1 MCNLSLIFWPPEL
14 EASLFTDGRLP
25 PNLGDHHYL
34 IKQLTVAYYCNVC
47 LWGKLFEYTCCRKY
61 DLFNSNQVKWCTPV
75 EVVKVTNQLF
85 CKCTNREFDPIPE
98 GTVLI
103 FCKSMKRVDL
113 FYILNICKPIS
124 IHKLKRTP
132 FWGNLQTSI
141 FGKCLV
147 LFGGFVPDMEGEECD
162 CLLTQ

>member
-1 MCNLSLIFWPPEL
+1 MLFTHFNAWILKFSTTKFTTLFLTLTWTVCNLSLIFWPPEL

-61 DLFNSNQVKWCTPV
+61 DLFDTNQVKWCTPV

-85 CKCTNREFDPIPE
+85 LQMYKKGIWPQPRGRSFDFLQKYE
-98 GTVLI
+98 
-103 FCKSMKRVDL
+103 KSSFFL
-113 FYILNICKPIS
+113 YS
-124 IHKLKRTP
+124 
-132 FWGNLQTSI
+132 
-141 FGKCLV
+141 
-147 LFGGFVPDMEGEECD
+147 
-162 CLLTQ
+162 